1 MPVLVNRT
9 QKNFTMIS
17 NNILRDKELCLKDR
31 GLLCTLCS
39 LPDKWNFS
47 IAGLCAIVP
56 DGKESITNSLN
67 RLEQLGYLIRSTHR
81 DSSGKFVT
89 EIEVFAE
96 RRTIAA
102 LPERET
108 GYGTSVTG
116 VPERANRLGSPDA
129 ENPLEYKTDHKKG
142 KGKKD
147 HIKSIRSDEHNACD
161 GGTEPEFQ
169 SAEYK
174 ELIADNIHLNW
185 LEEIAATKGD
195 AELRMVHEIYDVI
208 CDMVCYPRKMVL
220 IKGTEYPWDSV
231 KAQFLKLTYDHVAD
245 ALERVIDKD
254 LEIKRMHPYLIST
267 LYESSLTKTMETQ
280 AGIHD
285 DYLKS
290 LRGKPYSVS

>member
-1 MPVLVNRT
+1 MPVLVNKT

-169 SAEYK
+169 SHAEQSGGSTPQGCAPVVNNNP
-174 ELIADNIHLNW
+174 IFIQQN
-185 LEEIAATKGD
+185 GD
-195 AELRMVHEIYDVI
+195 GNMVIPNY
-208 CDMVCYPRKMVL
+208 
-220 IKGTEYPWDSV
+220 GTITIN
-231 KAQFLKLTYDHVAD
+231 KK
-245 ALERVIDKD
+245 
-254 LEIKRMHPYLIST
+254 
-267 LYESSLTKTMETQ
+267 
-280 AGIHD
+280 
-285 DYLKS
+285 
-290 LRGKPYSVS
+290 

>member
-1 MPVLVNRT
+1 MPVLVNKT

-102 LPERET
+102 FRYYYMCL
-108 GYGTSVTG
+108 
-116 VPERANRLGSPDA
+116 
-129 ENPLEYKTDHKKG
+129 
-142 KGKKD
+142 
-147 HIKSIRSDEHNACD
+147 
-161 GGTEPEFQ
+161 
-169 SAEYK
+169 
-174 ELIADNIHLNW
+174 
-185 LEEIAATKGD
+185 
-195 AELRMVHEIYDVI
+195 
-208 CDMVCYPRKMVL
+208 
-220 IKGTEYPWDSV
+220 
-231 KAQFLKLTYDHVAD
+231 
-245 ALERVIDKD
+245 
-254 LEIKRMHPYLIST
+254 
-267 LYESSLTKTMETQ
+267 
-280 AGIHD
+280 
-285 DYLKS
+285 
-290 LRGKPYSVS
+290 